1 MRRPMLCRLFIALSC
16 VALIA
21 ACGDGGSSTTGI
33 SGGSSYPATVDGTY
47 SATVVTLTDEGPAPL
62 QEDVT
67 VTAFEDCVTFEQYDP
82 RSDTVM
88 KITLSPLQ
96 VEELIAAL
104 DLPEGIYRQKDAD

>member
-1 MRRPMLCRLFIALSC
+1 MLFIEH
-16 VALIA
+16 
-21 ACGDGGSSTTGI
+21 DF
-33 SGGSSYPATVDGTY
+33 D
-47 SATVVTLTDEGPAPL
+47 ATVVTLTDEGPAPL

-104 DLPEGIYRQKDAD
+104 DLPEGIYRQNDPE